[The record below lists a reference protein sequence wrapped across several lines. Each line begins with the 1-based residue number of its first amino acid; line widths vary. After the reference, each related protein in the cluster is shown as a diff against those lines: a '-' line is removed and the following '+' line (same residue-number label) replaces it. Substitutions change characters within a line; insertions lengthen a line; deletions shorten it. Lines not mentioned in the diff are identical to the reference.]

1 MKTGNDLRQFSV
13 TPLLALLF
21 GLAVYAGPAAAQ
33 EAEPQRSD
41 FTIPADLKSVTE
53 GRYGFSAEQSQAYRQ
68 AYDGETLTTSGDAGS
83 YAASRLSENLPTA
96 VVHRYGPVSE
106 LGYQPMPE
114 IGDVRATTILGTM
127 TLREMI
133 QDQRSRLKAIA
144 VIHQGRIVFEEYV
157 GIRDWD
163 NHLWASAT
171 KILVGTLAHIANE
184 QGLIDLDETVSRYV
198 PELGDT
204 PWADIKVGDVLHQRS
219 GLDISES
226 RLGSSPDHPVSLFY
240 AIGFGAPNI
249 PEGLSLMEALKRVEV
264 DVEPGSRFEY
274 ASLNTY
280 VTTLILQN
288 ATGKPFE
295 DLVTEHIWSQ
305 AGMEGDGVLG
315 LTVSGEPS
323 SPGAFAARLRDLA
336 RFGVLFTPSWRTIA
350 DEQVV
355 SESYFAK
362 VQAAADPAIYGEDY
376 MSERLLNDFGEV
388 GFGASYQWDAVFPDG
403 DMYKSG
409 RTGQCL
415 YVSPE
420 TDTVVVYY
428 SSSYNAEVWV
438 HAYAREIVR
447 QIFR

>member
-1 MKTGNDLRQFSV
+1 MKTTNLTFILRTLTVIASIMITTYTVSAKQY
-13 TPLLALLF
+13 T
-21 GLAVYAGPAAAQ
+21 
-33 EAEPQRSD
+33 PQRSD
-41 FTIPADLKSVTE
+41 YTIPEDLVHVNE
-53 GRYGFSAEQSQAYRQ
+53 GQNGFSAMQSRLYRQ
-68 AYDGETLTTSGDAGS
+68 AYQGDTLTTSGNAGS

-96 VVHRYGPVSE
+96 IVHRYGQVSE
-106 LGYQPMPE
+106 LDSRPMPE
-114 IGDVRATTILGTM
+114 IGDVKATTILGSM
-127 TLREMI
+127 TLNQMMMDE
-133 QDQRSRLKAIA
+133 RSRFKAIA
-144 VIHQGRIVFEEYV
+144 VVHKGKLVFEKYM

-171 KILVGTLAHIANE
+171 KILVGTLAHIVSE
-184 QGLIDLDETVSRYV
+184 EGLIDFDEPVSKYV

-204 PWADIKVGDVLHQRS
+204 PWADIKISDVLHQRS

-240 AIGFGAPNI
+240 AIGFGDANM
-249 PEGLSLMEALKRVEV
+249 PEGLSLMDALKKVKFIAK
-264 DVEPGSRFEY
+264 PASRYEY

-280 VTTLILQN
+280 VVTLILEKV
-288 ATGKPFE
+288 TGKPFE
-295 DLVTEHIWSQ
+295 DLVTEYIWSQ

-336 RFGVLFTPSWRTIA
+336 RFGMLFTPSWKVVAKER
-350 DEQVV
+350 VV
-355 SESYFAK
+355 SEKYFAK
-362 VQAAADPAIYGEDY
+362 AKAAAKSEIYGEDY
-376 MSERLLNDFGEV
+376 MSKRLINDFGEND
-388 GFGASYQWDAVFPDG
+388 FGASYQWDAVFTDG

-428 SSSYNAEVWV
+428 SSSYKAEVWV
-438 HAYAREIVR
+438 HAYAREVVR
-447 QIFR
+447 QLFR